1 MGSAL
6 VSQPAA
12 VPLTSPHSRRSN
24 RTNPPAEIQGSGS
37 VAMIGNGINRMNRR
51 FLCPPRL

>member
-6 VSQPAA
+6 VSLPAA

>member
-6 VSQPAA
+6 TSLLAA

-24 RTNPPAEIQGSGS
+24 RTNPPAAIQGSGS
-37 VAMIGNGINRMNRR
+37 VAMIGDSINRMNRR